1 MTEKRKRA
9 LMWGLYALLF
19 LLTLILQGTVLGHLP
34 ILGVK
39 CVPMPLL
46 FACAAVWTGA
56 EAGALYALLAG
67 LFYALTGAADG
78 PAVLA
83 TGVLCAAVSGYACEA
98 FFTRRLFSGLLS
110 GLTGLFLTLAVFYLT
125 RLYFDGGGAAVL
137 LSALRQF
144 LVTAPLCLPMYLLCK
159 WIRKVGP

>member
-9 LMWGLYALLF
+9 LMWTLYALLF
-19 LLTLILQGTVLGHLP
+19 LLTMLLQGTVLGHLP
-34 ILGVK
+34 ILGVR
-39 CVPMPLL
+39 CVPLPLL

-56 EAGALYALLAG
+56 EDGAVYALLAG
-67 LFYALTGAADG
+67 AFYALTGAADG
-78 PAVLA
+78 PILLV
-83 TGVLCAAVSGYACEA
+83 TGALCAAVSGYACEV
-98 FFTRRLFSGLLS
+98 FFTRRLFSGLLF
-110 GLTGLFLTLAVFYLT
+110 GLAGLLLTLAAFYLS

-144 LVTAPLCLPMYLLCK
+144 LVTAPLCLPMYFLCK